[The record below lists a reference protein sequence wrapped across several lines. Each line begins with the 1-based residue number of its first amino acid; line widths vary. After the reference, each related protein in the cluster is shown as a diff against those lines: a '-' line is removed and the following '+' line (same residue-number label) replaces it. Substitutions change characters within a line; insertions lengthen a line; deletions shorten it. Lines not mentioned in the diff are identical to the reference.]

1 MFLFFVKPLTNHNF
15 HRRKDF
21 GRESAKTHKKPR
33 GYRVGCGRREVGRS
47 RMKEEHVTCML
58 DQTAGVG
65 CLHAEERARWAIGAY
80 LRENQG
86 FLRLKCLWNRNR
98 RRSLPHCVCVARYEG
113 ESRQNHAAG
122 QCEAKWTRMK
132 KKDLLLALR
141 ATCFSLLL
149 CHLVEIEL
157 LVRGESELLR
167 KKLLSGYFFP

>member
-33 GYRVGCGRREVGRS
+33 GYRVGRGRREVGRS

-58 DQTAGVG
+58 DQTAEVG

-86 FLRLKCLWNRNR
+86 HKQPTDPLILNFR
-98 RRSLPHCVCVARYEG
+98 RWGA
-113 ESRQNHAAG
+113 NF
-122 QCEAKWTRMK
+122 
-132 KKDLLLALR
+132 
-141 ATCFSLLL
+141 FSF
-149 CHLVEIEL
+149 
-157 LVRGESELLR
+157 
-167 KKLLSGYFFP
+167 YWAN